1 MFDQVGGLSREEVA
15 GMIERATSNFL
26 KTMKGEHTVSPCIG
40 VFTCGRICS
49 RICMRPRI
57 CICIDYVRAPLQNS
71 FGPFGPV
78 VVGLGHFRLL
88 SFKRILKNG
97 RWPVVVLVI
106 PSSIR
111 ISLYVVQSSNVQQ
124 IFAIVKNVKDE
135 FCQLYFMSLLKCIAE
150 FTGGWKEIFGKVCV
164 SASLAKSRP
173 TWYISAAL
181 HTQRTTQRQG
191 NRQTF
196 LKAKFLFA
204 AIHWLSTQQ
213 SFVQV
218 LEMPLHSRVLFILYS
233 GPAELCVF
241 FEMQQSSV
249 FVPRSPRAFFPSCTS
264 LSYV

>member
-1 MFDQVGGLSREEVA
+1 MVGDKLLCWSSPPRSEYYYMWFKVQ
-15 GMIERATSNFL
+15 TSNRYSRMSRMNFAN
-26 KTMKGEHTVSPCIG
+26 
-40 VFTCGRICS
+40 FTLI
-49 RICMRPRI
+49 
-57 CICIDYVRAPLQNS
+57 
-71 FGPFGPV
+71 
-78 VVGLGHFRLL
+78 
-88 SFKRILKNG
+88 
-97 RWPVVVLVI
+97 
-106 PSSIR
+106 
-111 ISLYVVQSSNVQQ
+111 
-124 IFAIVKNVKDE
+124 
-135 FCQLYFMSLLKCIAE
+135 MSLLKCIAE

-191 NRQTF
+191 NRQMF
-196 LKAKFLFA
+196 LKASFLFA

-218 LEMPLHSRVLFILYS
+218 LEMSLCRRVLCILYS
-233 GPAELCVF
+233 DPAELCVF

>member
-1 MFDQVGGLSREEVA
+1 MCLYASLYLYLYWLWSS
-15 GMIERATSNFL
+15 ATSNFL
-26 KTMKGEHTVSPCIG
+26 WTMWTRC
-40 VFTCGRICS
+40 CGS
-49 RICMRPRI
+49 WAFQ
-57 CICIDYVRAPLQNS
+57 VAL
-71 FGPFGPV
+71 FW
-78 VVGLGHFRLL
+78 
-88 SFKRILKNG
+88 KILKDG
-97 RWPVVVLVI
+97 RWPVAVLVI
-106 PSSIR
+106 HSLIR
-111 ISLYVVQSSNVQQ
+111 LSLCVVQSSNVQQ
-124 IFAIVKNVKDE
+124 IFAIVKNVKDG

-191 NRQTF
+191 NRQMF
-196 LKAKFLFA
+196 LKASFLFA

-213 SFVQV
+213 SFVQM
-218 LEMPLHSRVLFILYS
+218 LEMPLYSRVLFILYS

>member
-26 KTMKGEHTVSPCIG
+26 KTMKGEHTISPYIG
-40 VFTCGRICS
+40 VFPCV
-49 RICMRPRI
+49 CMRPCI
-57 CICIDYVRAPLQNS
+57 CICFDYDWAPLQTS
-71 FGPFGPV
+71 FGPCRLPLLWV
-78 VVGLGHFRLL
+78 LGISGCSLL
-88 SFKRILKNG
+88 KDLEGWSVTSCCVRHPLLDQINVMCG
-97 RWPVVVLVI
+97 W
-106 PSSIR
+106 
-111 ISLYVVQSSNVQQ
+111 NVQQ

-150 FTGGWKEIFGKVCV
+150 FTGGWKENFGKVCV

-196 LKAKFLFA
+196 LKASFLFA

-213 SFVQV
+213 SFVHL
-218 LEMPLHSRVLFILYS
+218 LEMSLYRRVLCILYS
-233 GPAELCVF
+233 DPAELCLF

-249 FVPRSPRAFFPSCTS
+249 LEPRSPRAFFPSCTF